1 MVAGLTAA
9 VAVSLLTGTL
19 VSSLLAVAA
28 HRNAQTAIAGWN
40 QADANAA
47 RADAKTSEADANAV
61 TARRQLA
68 LSCIDRGM
76 NELEH
81 GDPTLG
87 LAFLGQAC
95 RAADEAKETAL
106 RHSVCSLIGAWD
118 RVAARRLVHDGPVR
132 FVAFSTDGTKVATA
146 SEDNT
151 AHLWDATTG
160 RPLGEPMRHA
170 DAVTNVAFSSDGS
183 KVATASNDGTAR
195 LWDATTGRPLGE
207 PMRHGGWVLAVA
219 FSPDGTKVATAS
231 QDKTARLWDATT
243 GRPLGEPMR
252 ACRHGTSP
260 WPSARTVRRSQR
272 RVGS

>member
-1 MVAGLTAA
+1 MPGESLPSRRYETAGALADDLRHFLAGEPIHARPVGRMERLWRWSRRQPMVAGLTAA

-19 VSSLLAVAA
+19 VSSLLPVAA

-106 RHSVCSLIGAWD
+106 RHSVCSLIGALGSGG
-118 RVAARRLVHDGPVR
+118 RASAGP
-132 FVAFSTDGTKVATA
+132 
-146 SEDNT
+146 
-151 AHLWDATTG
+151 
-160 RPLGEPMRHA
+160 
-170 DAVTNVAFSSDGS
+170 
-183 KVATASNDGTAR
+183 
-195 LWDATTGRPLGE
+195 
-207 PMRHGGWVLAVA
+207 
-219 FSPDGTKVATAS
+219 
-231 QDKTARLWDATT
+231 
-243 GRPLGEPMR
+243 
-252 ACRHGTSP
+252 
-260 WPSARTVRRSQR
+260 
-272 RVGS
+272 